1 MELQLVSG
9 REPSAAM
16 GRKIA
21 ANFNAINEEVEA
33 LKLAVAKLQLALE
46 QSQAPVAKKA
56 TAKKSASDDSAE

>member
-21 ANFNAINEEVEA
+21 ANFNAINEEIEE

-46 QSQAPVAKKA
+46 QSQGQVAKKA
-56 TAKKSASDDSAE
+56 TKKAAAEDSAE